1 MQPDPAGLTFEDL
14 ALRPE
19 LLGALTALGY
29 EEPTPIQAQAIP
41 PLLEGRDLVGQ
52 AATGTGKTAAFALPL
67 LQSLTP
73 GGKGSPPRALVLA
86 PTRELAIQVAEA
98 VTTYG
103 RPIGAR
109 VLAVYGGQPIGGQLR
124 ALERGVD
131 VVVATPGRALDHLKR
146 GTLVLDDLQVVVLD
160 EADEMFDMGFADEL
174 EAILSQCPSDR
185 QTVLF
190 SATMPSKIDR
200 MARKHLR
207 NPVRIAIE
215 RPLTA
220 AGDAPLVRHVAH
232 LVARF
237 HKPAALARVLDMES
251 PAAAIIFCRTR
262 EEVDELS
269 EALNARGYRAEPLH
283 GGMSQEQRDR
293 VMNRLRGGTADL
305 LVATDVA
312 ARGLDV
318 DHLTHVVN
326 YNVPAAPESFVH
338 RTGRVGRAGR
348 EGVAITLVEPRE
360 QGLLQAI
367 ERVTRQRLPLVP
379 LPTVADLRAR
389 RLASTRGALV
399 EVLDGHDLDE
409 VRGII
414 GTLTEQ
420 YDATQVA
427 LAAAL
432 LAHRASHPQV
442 ELQEIPIV
450 TATTRP
456 ARPATSSRPDR
467 PARPDRPDRAPAWKK
482 DDRPDRPA
490 TGAPWSPP
498 ETGGAKRRAPRSS
511 APMGRVYIGAGKAAG
526 VRPQDLVGA
535 IANESD
541 VPGKAIGSIEI
552 TERFSVV
559 EVPLAQLDEVIAA
572 LRNSVIKGRKALV
585 RRDRDS

>member
-389 RLASTRGALV
+389 RLASTRDALV

-442 ELQEIPIV
+442 ELQEIPTV

-467 PARPDRPDRAPAWKK
+467 PARPARPDRAPAWTK

-559 EVPLAQLDEVIAA
+559 EVPLAQLDDVIAA

>member
-389 RLASTRGALV
+389 RLASTRDALV

-442 ELQEIPIV
+442 ELQEIPTV

>member
-73 GGKGSPPRALVLA
+73 GGKGSAPRALVLA

-207 NPVRIAIE
+207 DPVRIAIE
-215 RPLTA
+215 RPVTA

-389 RLASTRGALV
+389 RLASTRDALV

-432 LAHRASHPQV
+432 LAHRASNPQV
-442 ELQEIPIV
+442 ELQEIPTV

-467 PARPDRPDRAPAWKK
+467 PARPDRAPAWKK

-559 EVPLAQLDEVIAA
+559 EVPLAQLDDVIAA

>member
-389 RLASTRGALV
+389 RLASTRDALV

-442 ELQEIPIV
+442 ELQEIPTV

-467 PARPDRPDRAPAWKK
+467 PARPARPDRAPAWTK

-511 APMGRVYIGAGKAAG
+511 TPMGRVYIGAGKAAG